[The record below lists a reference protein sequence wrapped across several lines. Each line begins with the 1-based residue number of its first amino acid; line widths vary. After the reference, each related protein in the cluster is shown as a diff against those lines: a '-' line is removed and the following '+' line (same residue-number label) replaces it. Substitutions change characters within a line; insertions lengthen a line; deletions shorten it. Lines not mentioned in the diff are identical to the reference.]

1 MQYYKIGGVYTSNAY
16 RDPIHGFIEVSD
28 LENKIINS
36 APFQRLRNIKQLA
49 MTYMVFHGAEHTR
62 FGHSLGVMFLVTK
75 AFDAAVKNGNYDF
88 SAEKYE
94 WYKQI
99 LRLIALTHDL
109 GHAPFSH
116 ASESVFPDGLEHETF
131 TEKIVKETCIA
142 DYINEIGQ
150 EFKNKYGVQYD
161 ITPDL
166 ICNVYMGRDPGSNSE
181 FTFLKSFMDSELD
194 CDKMDYLLR
203 DSTFCGVNYG
213 KYDVDR
219 LISSLTIY
227 IQDECPRLA
236 IKDGGVQ
243 VFEEFVLARYF
254 MFIQVYFHRTRRYF
268 DIMFYRALSDIL
280 PSGKYPDTTSEYLK
294 WDDTRVIQLMHGK
307 AEESEACYNIVNRI
321 VYPRVFHTKTHPS
334 QADKREYL
342 LIKRELFA
350 KFNADNFIE
359 DFSADKMPHKI
370 PVKTEVSDER
380 AIVIVDASTGKCST
394 ISENSHII
402 RNLTDKIDILRLY
415 VKPELKEAVLEAI
428 KSIYKDIQQ

>member
-1 MQYYKIGGVYTSNAY
+1 MGVIYTKNKY

-36 APFQRLRNIKQLA
+36 YPFQRLRNIKQLA
-49 MTYMVFHGAEHTR
+49 MTYMVYHGAEHTR
-62 FGHSLGVMFLVTK
+62 FGHSLGVLFLVTK
-75 AFDAAVKNGNYDF
+75 AFSAAVENGKYIF
-88 SAEKYE
+88 PEEKKA
-94 WYKQI
+94 WYTQI

-116 ASESVFPDGLEHETF
+116 ASESVFPEGLEHEAF

-142 DYINEIGQ
+142 DYIFEIGK
-150 EFKNKYGVQYD
+150 EFCQKYGDEYD

-166 ICNVYMGRDPGSNSE
+166 ICDIYLGRNPGECSE

-213 KYDVDR
+213 RYDVDR

-227 IQDECPRLA
+227 VQDGCPRLA
-236 IKDGGVQ
+236 ISDGGIQ

-268 DIMFYRALSDIL
+268 DIMFYQALTQIL
-280 PSGKYPDTTSEYLK
+280 PDGKYPNTTEEYLK
-294 WDDTRVIQLMHGK
+294 WDDTRVIQLMQIN
-307 AEESEACYNIVNRI
+307 AATSEACYNIINRI
-321 VYPRVFHTKTHPS
+321 VYPRVLHTKTHPS
-334 QADKREYL
+334 SADKREFR
-342 LIKRELFA
+342 LIQRELYS
-350 KFNADNFIE
+350 KYNANNFIE

-370 PVKTEVSDER
+370 PTKTEVSDER
-380 AIVIVDASTGKCST
+380 AIVIVDDSSGKCST

-402 RNLTDKIDILRLY
+402 ESLTDKIDILRLY
-415 VKPELKEAVLEAI
+415 VKPDLKEDVTNSI
-428 KSIYKDIQQ
+428 KEIYEEIQR